1 MELEDK
7 DIKRTTIN
15 IFHIFKTIEK
25 SFNTE
30 EQNGRYKKDSNGTSG
45 SEI

>member
-30 EQNGRYKKDSNGTSG
+30 EPEQVGREDKDG
-45 SEI
+45 E